1 MYVSTILP
9 FLLCTKL
16 LMSIPFATRV
26 LYPLPEKS
34 RSRMYKYIITNR
46 IYLNYYYPVKHSCSY
61 VVLGNIHQPTLK
73 NLSLYSFLFSLFLF
87 IFYSLSL
94 SVLKYKEILQNIKIL
109 WLYHWFCRLFTF
121 SFVTMNDHVYVLLSV
136 KSFKSWQEHNSIFSV
151 KAGKY
156 RLK

>member
-94 SVLKYKEILQNIKIL
+94 SVEIQRNFAKYKNFMTLSLVLSSVHLLFRYNERS
-109 WLYHWFCRLFTF
+109 RLCSTQCE
-121 SFVTMNDHVYVLLSV
+121 VV
-136 KSFKSWQEHNSIFSV
+136 
-151 KAGKY
+151 
-156 RLK
+156 